1 MPRRTEQA
9 VPPLG
14 CARRSFSLGIW
25 ILSGFQGEALV
36 ELNEYLNWLSTA
48 DEEDEEEDD

>member
-1 MPRRTEQA
+1 MFLYEQDVVEDA
-9 VPPLG
+9 
-14 CARRSFSLGIW
+14 SFLDWREELNDSYPGK
-25 ILSGFQGEALV
+25 GEALV